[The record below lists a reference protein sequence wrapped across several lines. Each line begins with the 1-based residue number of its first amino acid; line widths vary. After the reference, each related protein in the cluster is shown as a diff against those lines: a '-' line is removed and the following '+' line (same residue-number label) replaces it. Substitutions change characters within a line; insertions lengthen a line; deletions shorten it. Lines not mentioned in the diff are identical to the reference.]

1 MRPGGHGTAG
11 ELVGS
16 FDAAD
21 RIGAIERNGLF
32 GIFGTLDA
40 PPDGTPVETAPASA
54 VKTGSATILSTVAGD
69 TVQAYAVNITRV
81 YHDGASTRFAI
92 TVTDPALLSA
102 TGGIVQGMSG
112 SPILQDGRL
121 VGAVTHVLLSD
132 PAKGY
137 GVSIDD
143 MLAAAQEQASK
154 FDASYIQVWGQAEK
168 EITPDEF
175 YLSVTINEKD
185 SKGKISI
192 QTQERAMLDALK
204 KLGVDTQKQLRVVD
218 MSSEYFKKG
227 NALAWKQFQLKL
239 NTPEQVAQVFGS
251 LNDLGISNVS
261 MEKVTH
267 SQLDQYKNE
276 VRIAAMKSAQTN
288 AQTLAGAI
296 GQKAGK
302 CFYIYDS
309 NNDVVPYYGNVFM
322 ARSMKA
328 AVANDAAEAAG
339 EAAGL
344 DFKTIKLKYSIQ
356 AKFVLE

>member
-1 MRPGGHGTAG
+1 MKK
-11 ELVGS
+11 LILM
-16 FDAAD
+16 AA
-21 RIGAIERNGLF
+21 
-32 GIFGTLDA
+32 
-40 PPDGTPVETAPASA
+40 VM
-54 VKTGSATILSTVAGD
+54 LS
-69 TVQAYAVNITRV
+69 
-81 YHDGASTRFAI
+81 
-92 TVTDPALLSA
+92 
-102 TGGIVQGMSG
+102 
-112 SPILQDGRL
+112 
-121 VGAVTHVLLSD
+121 VL
-132 PAKGY
+132 P
-137 GVSIDD
+137 
-143 MLAAAQEQASK
+143 AAAQEQASK
-154 FDASYIQVWGQAEK
+154 FDSSYIQVWGQSEK

>member
-1 MRPGGHGTAG
+1 MKK
-11 ELVGS
+11 LILM
-16 FDAAD
+16 AA
-21 RIGAIERNGLF
+21 
-32 GIFGTLDA
+32 
-40 PPDGTPVETAPASA
+40 VM
-54 VKTGSATILSTVAGD
+54 LS
-69 TVQAYAVNITRV
+69 
-81 YHDGASTRFAI
+81 
-92 TVTDPALLSA
+92 
-102 TGGIVQGMSG
+102 
-112 SPILQDGRL
+112 
-121 VGAVTHVLLSD
+121 VL
-132 PAKGY
+132 P
-137 GVSIDD
+137 
-143 MLAAAQEQASK
+143 AAAQEQASK

-276 VRIAAMKSAQTN
+276 VRIAAMKSAQAN

-356 AKFVLE
+356 ANNSGHNFPRKRLFSSGPARRLVGPFSNLRPMKKTHPAAFHTGDCSSETTRNDASALTDSHDSA

>member
-1 MRPGGHGTAG
+1 MKK
-11 ELVGS
+11 LILM
-16 FDAAD
+16 AA
-21 RIGAIERNGLF
+21 
-32 GIFGTLDA
+32 
-40 PPDGTPVETAPASA
+40 VM
-54 VKTGSATILSTVAGD
+54 LS
-69 TVQAYAVNITRV
+69 
-81 YHDGASTRFAI
+81 
-92 TVTDPALLSA
+92 
-102 TGGIVQGMSG
+102 
-112 SPILQDGRL
+112 
-121 VGAVTHVLLSD
+121 VL
-132 PAKGY
+132 P
-137 GVSIDD
+137 
-143 MLAAAQEQASK
+143 AAAQEQASK

-276 VRIAAMKSAQTN
+276 VRIAAMKSAQAN

-296 GQKAGK
+296 GQKA
-302 CFYIYDS
+302 
-309 NNDVVPYYGNVFM
+309 DVVPYYGNVFM

>member
-1 MRPGGHGTAG
+1 MKKPNI
-11 ELVGS
+11 LV
-16 FDAAD
+16 
-21 RIGAIERNGLF
+21 I
-32 GIFGTLDA
+32 
-40 PPDGTPVETAPASA
+40 DG
-54 VKTGSATILSTVAGD
+54 
-69 TVQAYAVNITRV
+69 
-81 YHDGASTRFAI
+81 
-92 TVTDPALLSA
+92 
-102 TGGIVQGMSG
+102 QG
-112 SPILQDGRL
+112 
-121 VGAVTHVLLSD
+121 
-132 PAKGY
+132 
-137 GVSIDD
+137 
-143 MLAAAQEQASK
+143 
-154 FDASYIQVWGQAEK
+154 
-168 EITPDEF
+168 
-175 YLSVTINEKD
+175 
-185 SKGKISI
+185 GKIGS
-192 QTQERAMLDALK
+192 AMLDALK

-276 VRIAAMKSAQTN
+276 VRIAAMKSAQAN

>member
-1 MRPGGHGTAG
+1 M
-11 ELVGS
+11 
-16 FDAAD
+16 
-21 RIGAIERNGLF
+21 
-32 GIFGTLDA
+32 
-40 PPDGTPVETAPASA
+40 
-54 VKTGSATILSTVAGD
+54 
-69 TVQAYAVNITRV
+69 
-81 YHDGASTRFAI
+81 
-92 TVTDPALLSA
+92 
-102 TGGIVQGMSG
+102 
-112 SPILQDGRL
+112 
-121 VGAVTHVLLSD
+121 
-132 PAKGY
+132 
-137 GVSIDD
+137 
-143 MLAAAQEQASK
+143 
-154 FDASYIQVWGQAEK
+154 GQAEK

-356 AKFVLE
+356 AKFVLQIRAQTSPKTTFQFRPGETTRRAVSNLRPMKKTHPAAFHTGDCTSETTRNDASALTDSHDSA

>member
-1 MRPGGHGTAG
+1 MKK
-11 ELVGS
+11 LILM
-16 FDAAD
+16 AA
-21 RIGAIERNGLF
+21 
-32 GIFGTLDA
+32 
-40 PPDGTPVETAPASA
+40 VM
-54 VKTGSATILSTVAGD
+54 LS
-69 TVQAYAVNITRV
+69 
-81 YHDGASTRFAI
+81 
-92 TVTDPALLSA
+92 
-102 TGGIVQGMSG
+102 
-112 SPILQDGRL
+112 
-121 VGAVTHVLLSD
+121 VL
-132 PAKGY
+132 P
-137 GVSIDD
+137 
-143 MLAAAQEQASK
+143 AAAQEQASK

-276 VRIAAMKSAQTN
+276 VRIAAMKSAQAN

-309 NNDVVPYYGNVFM
+309 NNDVVPYYGGGRSSRTGLQDDQAQIQHTGQIR
-322 ARSMKA
+322 ARIIPGTNFPRKRLFSSGPARRLVGPSSYLYPCLNTM
-328 AVANDAAEAAG
+328 EIC
-339 EAAGL
+339 
-344 DFKTIKLKYSIQ
+344 FSQ
-356 AKFVLE
+356 ADEVY